1 MTETKPTGHL
11 LQAHVTLVDPYC
23 RVRTAK
29 LRRRRRLSGP
39 WLRRSRSSRPRRAGV
54 EQRAL
59 RADRAICGE
68 AVVAAEERVQGG
80 ARAGYPPAS
89 CEDPQVRAAVVSDLH
104 LGLASGRD
112 LLRCEHVLRALTTA
126 IADVDHLV
134 LLGDVVE
141 LRERPVAR
149 VLPD

>member
-29 LRRRRRLSGP
+29 LRRRRRLRGP

-68 AVVAAEERVQGG
+68 AVVATEERVQGG

-89 CEDPQVRAAVVSDLH
+89 CEDPQVRAAAVSAPPP
-104 LGLASGRD
+104 GLAGGPPLPRREPI
-112 LLRCEHVLRALTTA
+112 LEALIAA
-126 IADVDHLV
+126 IAGADELV
-134 LLGDVVE
+134 
-141 LRERPVAR
+141 
-149 VLPD
+149 